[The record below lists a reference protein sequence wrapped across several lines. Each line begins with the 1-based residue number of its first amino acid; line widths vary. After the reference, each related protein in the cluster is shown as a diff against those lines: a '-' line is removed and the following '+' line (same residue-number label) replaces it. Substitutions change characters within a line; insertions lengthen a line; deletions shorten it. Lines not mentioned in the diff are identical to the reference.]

1 MLARADKE
9 LLVCSTSTS
18 QIVSQCNC
26 LGSLKIIQRTVI
38 TGLESVEF
46 FFWMSFPVQ
55 WEVFVSA
62 YHTAYDII
70 LKIGLRV
77 LETEALDLKDNFLM
91 WRF

>member
-1 MLARADKE
+1 MLAKADKE

-46 FFWMSFPVQ
+46 FF
-55 WEVFVSA
+55 
-62 YHTAYDII
+62 
-70 LKIGLRV
+70 
-77 LETEALDLKDNFLM
+77 
-91 WRF
+91 